1 MVNKDI
7 LTRIIICFAVVT
19 FSPTTV
25 RASDNITFSEAINRL
40 YSNSENIEAA
50 NLVIQSMEYEKK
62 AAIGLFFPKVSLN
75 AAYAA
80 FDKNLNME
88 VDLKGPLGGLAGGL
102 GVIPGLGPAIG
113 GIINN
118 LPPLEQTIQQ
128 KSFFTL
134 DATAVWPIFTGGKIL
149 AANAAA
155 NLKSA
160 KAKIDGEAVTD
171 ELGAT
176 LAERYFSLRL
186 AFEVV
191 ALRKDVLDTMT
202 SHYNKA
208 LKMEQAGVLAKVER
222 MHAAVAMQDAHRA
235 YNASVRDAGLAMAAL
250 KSMLNTQEEINP
262 ETPLFIVPTEA
273 FDNLTYFQEL
283 AVSGNSKLRG
293 AEVMQK
299 LSQVSVQNEL
309 STFYPKVFLFGNA
322 KIYDWQLTSLMP
334 DFTFG
339 VGVNFTVFEGLNG
352 YHKVRAA
359 QAIEKSIYL
368 KRTRATKDI
377 KTLVEQQY
385 ITMVNAVADYEAVQT
400 SIEFTKEYVRAR
412 TKAFDT
418 GIATSLDVV
427 DAELAFSKAKF
438 ESIMAAYKFDTA
450 LAKLLDTA
458 GIFGEFESYRSK
470 ASSEPVASKLD

>member
-1 MVNKDI
+1 MVNKNI
-7 LTRIIICFAVVT
+7 LTSAIICLVIGVFSVPFAA
-19 FSPTTV
+19 
-25 RASDNITFSEAINRL
+25 ASDNVTFEDAVNRL
-40 YSNSENIEAA
+40 YGANENIEAA
-50 NLVIQSMEYEKK
+50 NMVIESMEYEKK
-62 AAIGLFFPKVSLN
+62 AAIGLFFPKISLN

-80 FDKNLNME
+80 FDKDLNME

-102 GVIPGLGPAIG
+102 GSIPGLGPAIG

-155 NLKSA
+155 NLKMQ
-160 KAKIDGEAVTD
+160 KAKIEGSSVME

-186 AFEVV
+186 ARDVV
-191 ALRKDVLDTMT
+191 VLRQDVFNTMK
-202 SHYNKA
+202 SHYEKA
-208 LKMEQAGVLAKVER
+208 LKMEKAGVLAKVER
-222 MHAAVAMQDAHRA
+222 MHAAVAMQDAERA
-235 YNASVRDAGLAMAAL
+235 YNAALRDAGLAMAAL
-250 KSMLNTQEEINP
+250 KSMLNIDEDLNP
-262 ETPLFIVPTEA
+262 STPLFIVPAEV

-283 AVSGNSKLRG
+283 AVSGNAKLRG

-299 LSQVSVQNEL
+299 LSQVSVQNEM

-322 KIYDWQLTSLMP
+322 KIYNWQVTSLMP

-339 VGVNFTVFEGLNG
+339 VGVNFTIFEGLNG

-359 QAIEKSIYL
+359 QALEKSVYL
-368 KRTRATKDI
+368 KRTRAVKDI

-385 ITMVNAVADYEAVQT
+385 ITMLNARADYEAVQT

-418 GIATSLDVV
+418 GLATSLDVV
-427 DAELAFSKAKF
+427 DAELAFSKARF

-458 GIFGEFESYRSK
+458 GIFGEFETYRAK
-470 ASSEPVASKLD
+470 ASIETLLELK